1 MFSKELLAEK
11 FIDLAVKNGLI
22 LGVLFGSQATGKTH
36 SQSDIDVGFVADRRL
51 GLREIAEIQE
61 NLMVATGYGN
71 IEMVDLKNV
80 PPLLLKYVAEEG
92 ILLYE
97 KEVGDFDRLK
107 IYGIKL
113 YMEAQPLYR
122 ARSLELKRFLLN
134 YGK

>member
-1 MFSKELLAEK
+1 MISKELLSEK
-11 FIDLAVKNGLI
+11 FKELAVKNGLV
-22 LGVLFGSQATGKTH
+22 LGVLFGSQATGKIH
-36 SQSDIDVGFVADRRL
+36 SQSDIDVGFIADRRL
-51 GLREIAEIQE
+51 RLREIAEIQE

-80 PPLLLKYVAEEG
+80 PPLLLKQIADEG

-97 KEVGDFDRLK
+97 KESGDFDRLK

-113 YMEAQPLYR
+113 YMEAKPLYQAR
-122 ARSLELKRFLLN
+122 ALELKTFLLN